1 MEEPPMSDDAT
12 IRGHE
17 QIVEETIGLI
27 RSLPIPPGVDLR
39 LPPPS
44 TKALGIR
51 FEEYVPARSFKA
63 TVVVSEDHVNGM
75 GLLEGGFIAAMF
87 DNLIAGLS
95 YLTARG
101 PATSLELTTHFLRPV
116 FVGARLT
123 LDAVVRKAGR
133 TAIYIAAEAHN
144 EDDKLVATAMS
155 TVQVL
160 PMPTS

>member
-1 MEEPPMSDDAT
+1 MSDDAT
-12 IRGHE
+12 IRGHDQILE
-17 QIVEETIGLI
+17 QVTGLI

-44 TKALGIR
+44 TTALGIQ

-75 GLLEGGFIAAMF
+75 GLMEGGFIAAMF

-95 YLTARG
+95 YLTAGG

-116 FVGARLT
+116 FAGSRLR
-123 LDAVVRKAGR
+123 LSAEVRKAGR

-144 EDDKLVATAMS
+144 DDDKLVATAMS
-155 TVQVL
+155 AVQVIQ
-160 PMPTS
+160 MPDQ

>member
-1 MEEPPMSDDAT
+1 MSDDT
-12 IRGHE
+12 PIQGHE
-17 QIVEETIGLI
+17 QIVEQTIALI

-44 TKALGIR
+44 TTALGIR
-51 FEEYVPARSFKA
+51 FEEYVPARSMKA
-63 TVVVSEDHVNGM
+63 TVVVSDDQINGM

-87 DNLIAGLS
+87 DNLIAGLG
-95 YLTARG
+95 YLTAGG
-101 PATSLELTTHFLRPV
+101 PATSLDLTTHFLRPV

-123 LDAVVRKAGR
+123 LEAVVRKAGR

-144 EDDKLVATAMS
+144 EDGKLVATAVS

-160 PMPTS
+160 PMPAA

>member
-1 MEEPPMSDDAT
+1 MEEPAMSDEAAV
-12 IRGHE
+12 RGHDQILE
-17 QIVEETIGLI
+17 QTIALS
-27 RSLPIPPGVDLR
+27 RSLPIPPEVELR

-44 TKALGIR
+44 TAALGIR
-51 FEEYVPARSFKA
+51 FEEYVPARSLRA
-63 TVVVSEDHVNGM
+63 TVVVSEDHINGM
-75 GLLEGGFIAAMF
+75 GLLEGGFIAAML

-116 FVGARLT
+116 FVGARLR
-123 LDAVVRKAGR
+123 LEAVVRKAGK
-133 TAIYIAAEAHN
+133 TAIYVAAEAHN

-160 PMPTS
+160 PMPAS